1 MKATVRIASL
11 ILILCMF
18 FALSAILVGAEG
30 EDAPAAPEVWDG
42 SADTSWY
49 DPNSTDKTV
58 TLMNARQLAGLSEL
72 SKTVNFYEWTIK
84 LGADIVLN
92 TGSAADWAQTAPA
105 NSWTP
110 ISEFWGTFDG
120 QGYTVSGLY
129 FNDDTAYEVGLF
141 ARLNGGTVRNVSV
154 VNSYLCGKYQVGAIA
169 GIIVTVY
176 GTVENVYSDAILYAY
191 PCSGGS
197 IHDGAQVGGIVGA
210 NTAQYSTVSNCWFD
224 GKAIGISDPDPE
236 KPGDFSHDNQS
247 SQVGGILG
255 VGTNSS
261 IIKDCLVTAYAEG
274 ASQVGGIVG
283 RLIASNEHVIEN
295 CLFLGK
301 IHLTRWTGNRTFA
314 GEFVGIAFNGIGLTI
329 KNCFGLDTYEAT
341 YGAENADKT
350 DAKSAYSSN
359 GNANLTADSTFGRL
373 PLADLTSAA
382 AKTKLAGFDFETVW
396 LQEDGKTPRL
406 TSLAYIAE
414 HKTSGQ
420 DPKDPNEK
428 PDDPKPPVSTTEAP
442 TEPPTTPSEKPSDTP
457 TDTEPTPAGATEEPK
472 NDKGCASSLS
482 GVAIICLPVL
492 GVLVG
497 VKLKK
502 KED

>member
-1 MKATVRIASL
+1 MKATIRIASL
-11 ILILCMF
+11 ILTLCML

-42 SADTSWY
+42 TADISWY

-72 SKTVNFYEWTIK
+72 SKTVNFFEWTIK

-169 GIIVTVY
+169 GLIVTVY

-191 PCSGGS
+191 PASGDS
-197 IHDGAQVGGIVGA
+197 VHDGAQAGGILGA
-210 NTAQYSTVSNCWFD
+210 NTAQYSVINGCWFD
-224 GKAIGISDPDPE
+224 GKVVGVADQVEGKDVDYT
-236 KPGDFSHDNQS
+236 DNKAT
-247 SQVGGILG
+247 QVGGILG
-255 VGTNSS
+255 VGTNSTTL
-261 IIKDCLVTAYAEG
+261 KNCLVTGAVEG
-274 ASQVGGIVG
+274 HSQTGGMIG
-283 RLIASNEHVIEN
+283 RLIASNEHVLEN
-295 CLFLGK
+295 CLFLGSVR
-301 IHLTRWTGNRTFA
+301 LTRWIGNRMFA
-314 GEFVGIAFNGIGLTI
+314 GEFVGIAFNGVGLTI
-329 KNCFGLDTYEAT
+329 KNCYGVDTYEAS
-341 YGAENADKT
+341 YLVADGDKT

-359 GNANLTADSTFGRL
+359 GNANLTADSVFGRL
-373 PLADLTSAA
+373 PLADLTSEA

-396 LQEDGKTPRL
+396 KQEDGKTPVL
-406 TSLAYIAE
+406 ASLAYIAE

-428 PDDPKPPVSTTEAP
+428 PVDPKPPVSTTEAP

-457 TDTEPTPAGATEEPK
+457 TDTEPTPAGTTEEPK

-482 GVAIICLPVL
+482 GVAILCLPVL